1 MSTIHLVM
9 TAKGGVGK
17 SFIAT
22 ILAQYLMQ
30 KAGNHSAV
38 FCADT
43 DPSNPTFSSY
53 KELSVQHYDIMTPS
67 MNIDKSKFDLMIEKL
82 LDHPG
87 DSVIDNGASSF
98 LPMMAYIM
106 ENDVVD
112 FLVSAGKKVVFH
124 AVLVGGIGLPETMRG
139 LDALAKTKMAPI
151 LVWEN
156 ELHGPVERNG
166 KKTIDTE
173 VFTDHSDLLI
183 GIVNIIAREPDTFG
197 KDVSQM
203 TSKRWTF
210 AQAIASTDF
219 NIMARSRLTK
229 VQKAINTQLDAIDF
243 EVA

>member
-30 KAGNHSAV
+30 KTGNHSAV

-53 KELSVQHYDIMTPS
+53 KELSVQHYDI
-67 MNIDKSKFDLMIEKL
+67 MIEKL

-173 VFTDHSDLLI
+173 VFTNHSDLLI
-183 GIVNIIAREPDTFG
+183 GDVNIIAREPDTFG